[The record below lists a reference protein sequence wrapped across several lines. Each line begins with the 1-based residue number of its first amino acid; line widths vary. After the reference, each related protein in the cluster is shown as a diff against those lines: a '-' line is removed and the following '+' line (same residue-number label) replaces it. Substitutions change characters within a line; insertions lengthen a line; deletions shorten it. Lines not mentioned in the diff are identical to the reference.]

1 MKMQYTEE
9 QIARANQTNLVSFLN
24 AQGEQLMKS
33 GREYRWKKHD
43 SVTISGNRWYRHSQS
58 KGGYPVDFVM
68 EFYYATFPEAV
79 KILIGEEG
87 EGRQKSCPAPSK
99 DFRLPEKNED
109 NKKIMKYLTEK
120 REIEKTL
127 VEDWIDRD
135 DIYEEKEHHNVIFVG
150 RDADGIPR
158 YAHCRGTG
166 EMKYRGDV
174 AGSDKAF
181 GFCHRGTDNQL
192 FVFEA
197 AIDLLSF
204 IQLFPKDWK
213 KRSYLSLGGVSS
225 VVLMTFLSER
235 PQITSVFLCLDND
248 QAGNEACEKLAGE
261 ISEGYSVIRLKPS
274 RKDWNEILC
283 DKNTDRKKVIAETI
297 TIKVPEA
304 EELVPMLCYEDIKQT
319 SVEWLWFPYIPF
331 GKLTIIQGNP
341 GEGKTYF
348 AMMLTAACTN
358 RKLFPNMEDIEPFNV
373 IYQTAEDGMGDTIKP
388 RLIEAGADLS
398 RVMVID
404 DTEEA
409 LTLSDDR
416 IEKAVRQNRVRL
428 VIIDP
433 VQAFIG
439 ADVDMNRANE
449 VRPVFRKLG
458 MIAEKTGCA
467 IVLIG
472 HLNKSSGTQSTY
484 RGLGSIDIMAA
495 VRSLIFI
502 GKVRKDPT
510 TRVLI
515 HEKSSLAP
523 PGETMAFKLGDEE
536 GFRWVGA
543 YEISADELLDGKEGK
558 ATETKLERGA
568 KLIRELLADKK
579 EISIR
584 ELDEKAKEQ
593 GISGRTMRDVRS
605 RMKNELEYWINEKQ
619 ENCIRLKE

>member
-1 MKMQYTEE
+1 MKIQPLKIGTKTAKVPVIQGGMGVGISLGNLAGAVAKEGGIGIISAAQPGFREE
-9 QIARANQTNLVSFLN
+9 DFIKDPLKANLRAIKSEYEKARKIASDGIIGFNLMV
-24 AQGEQLMKS
+24 A
-33 GREYRWKKHD
+33 
-43 SVTISGNRWYRHSQS
+43 
-58 KGGYPVDFVM
+58 M
-68 EFYYATFPEAV
+68 EH
-79 KILIGEEG
+79 
-87 EGRQKSCPAPSK
+87 
-99 DFRLPEKNED
+99 
-109 NKKIMKYLTEK
+109 
-120 REIEKTL
+120 
-127 VEDWIDRD
+127 
-135 DIYEEKEHHNVIFVG
+135 YEEYVH
-150 RDADGIPR
+150 A
-158 YAHCRGTG
+158 
-166 EMKYRGDV
+166 
-174 AGSDKAF
+174 
-181 GFCHRGTDNQL
+181 
-192 FVFEA
+192 
-197 AIDLLSF
+197 
-204 IQLFPKDWK
+204 
-213 KRSYLSLGGVSS
+213 
-225 VVLMTFLSER
+225 VV
-235 PQITSVFLCLDND
+235 
-248 QAGNEACEKLAGE
+248 
-261 ISEGYSVIRLKPS
+261 
-274 RKDWNEILC
+274 
-283 DKNTDRKKVIAETI
+283 
-297 TIKVPEA
+297 
-304 EELVPMLCYEDIKQT
+304 
-319 SVEWLWFPYIPF
+319 
-331 GKLTIIQGNP
+331 
-341 GEGKTYF
+341 
-348 AMMLTAACTN
+348 
-358 RKLFPNMEDIEPFNV
+358 
-373 IYQTAEDGMGDTIKP
+373 
-388 RLIEAGADLS
+388 EAGADLS

-605 RMKNELEYWINEKQ
+605 RMKNELEYQVNEKQ
-619 ENCIRLKE
+619 ENSIRLKE

>member
-1 MKMQYTEE
+1 MQYTEE
-9 QIARANQTNLVSFLN
+9 QIIRANQTDLVSFLN
-24 AQGEQLMKS
+24 AQGEQLVKS

-43 SVTISGNRWYRHSQS
+43 SVTVSGNRWYRHSQS

-79 KILIGEEG
+79 KMLIGEEG

-109 NKKIMKYLTEK
+109 NEMIVKYLTES
-120 REIEKTL
+120 RELEKNL
-127 VEDWIDRD
+127 VMEWIARG
-135 DIYEEKEHHNVIFVG
+135 DIYEEKKHHNVIFVG

-174 AGSDKAF
+174 VGSDKSS
-181 GFCHRGTDNQL
+181 GFCYRGTDNQL

-213 KRSYLSLGGVSS
+213 KRSYLSLSGVSS
-225 VVLMTFLSER
+225 MALMAFLSER

-261 ISEGYSVIRLKPS
+261 ISERYSVIRLKPS

-283 DKNTDRKKVIAETI
+283 DKNADRKKAIAETI

-304 EELVPMLCYEDIKQT
+304 EELVPMLCYEDIEQT
-319 SVEWLWFPYIPF
+319 SVDWLWFPYIPF

-388 RLIEAGADLS
+388 RLVEAGADLS

-416 IEKAVRQNRVRL
+416 IEKAVRQNQVRL

-558 ATETKLERGA
+558 ATETKLERGR
-568 KLIRELLADKK
+568 KLIMELLADKK

-605 RMKNELEYWINEKQ
+605 RMKNELEYRVNEKQ
-619 ENCIRLKE
+619 ENSIRLKE

>member
-1 MKMQYTEE
+1 MALYHFSVKQVSRGKGQTVVNSAAYISGQKLYNDYYGQTHDYTK
-9 QIARANQTNLVSFLN
+9 
-24 AQGEQLMKS
+24 KS
-33 GREYRWKKHD
+33 GVVFTEILTPEYVPEHLTDREILWNEVEKVEK
-43 SVTISGNRWYRHSQS
+43 S
-58 KGGYPVDFVM
+58 KRAQLAYSFDIALQNELTLDENIELAREFCREQFVARGMIVDL
-68 EFYYATFPEAV
+68 AV
-79 KILIGEEG
+79 HEG
-87 EGRQKSCPAPSK
+87 KS
-99 DFRLPEKNED
+99 KNED
-109 NKKIMKYLTEK
+109 EPDNPHFHVLVPIRPFTEDGSWGSKQKREYVLDEDGNRIKDAKGKDIFNAVSTTGWNDPELLKEWRRAWTEK
-120 REIEKTL
+120 VNEKFRECHMAARIDHRSYKEQGIDLIPTIHEGYEVRAMEKKGIKTVIGEL
-127 VEDWIDRD
+127 NRAIRQFNQMFISLKESIQWMKTA
-135 DIYEEKEHHNVIFVG
+135 YEE
-150 RDADGIPR
+150 
-158 YAHCRGTG
+158 
-166 EMKYRGDV
+166 MKAELDR
-174 AGSDKAF
+174 
-181 GFCHRGTDNQL
+181 RQNPT
-192 FVFEA
+192 
-197 AIDLLSF
+197 LLES
-204 IQLFPKDWK
+204 
-213 KRSYLSLGGVSS
+213 
-225 VVLMTFLSER
+225 
-235 PQITSVFLCLDND
+235 
-248 QAGNEACEKLAGE
+248 
-261 ISEGYSVIRLKPS
+261 
-274 RKDWNEILC
+274 
-283 DKNTDRKKVIAETI
+283 
-297 TIKVPEA
+297 
-304 EELVPMLCYEDIKQT
+304 
-319 SVEWLWFPYIPF
+319 
-331 GKLTIIQGNP
+331 
-341 GEGKTYF
+341 
-348 AMMLTAACTN
+348 
-358 RKLFPNMEDIEPFNV
+358 FPNMEDIEPFNV

-388 RLIEAGADLS
+388 RLVEAGADLS

-416 IEKAVRQNRVRL
+416 IEKAVRQNQVRL

-484 RGLGSIDIMAA
+484 RGLGSIDIMAT

-558 ATETKLERGA
+558 ATETKLERGR
-568 KLIRELLADKK
+568 KLIMELLADKK

-605 RMKNELEYWINEKQ
+605 RMKNELEYRINEEQ
-619 ENCIRLKE
+619 ENSIRLKE